1 MVLKWSDKCKK
12 PHFFWSDN
20 SIYSLTYIL
29 SGLHSTCTPGPQ
41 DLGYILS
48 IHSTRINFNHEKKFL
63 SRQKVGRKTA
73 SYAGVSAHLPGQ
85 GHRRMSSPPPPVSG
99 LSYPPNSRRSQP
111 LQQEPHAHRWT
122 GTGLL
127 WLREGAKQVSKT
139 GRRYRMHSSLT
150 LSKECR
156 KSPNC

>member
-85 GHRRMSSPPPPVSG
+85 GHRRMSSPPLLYQGCLTALEQP
-99 LSYPPNSRRSQP
+99 SQF
-111 LQQEPHAHRWT
+111 QEKSTSPARATCSSLNRPQGCFGWEKVQNRW
-122 GTGLL
+122 
-127 WLREGAKQVSKT
+127 AKQ
-139 GRRYRMHSSLT
+139 GGDIG
-150 LSKECR
+150 CI
-156 KSPNC
+156 